1 MEMTSLHITLPEPL
15 KVFIEQEAEES
26 GYANAGDYIR
36 ELIIEAEQRKSA
48 EALEALLMEGLDV
61 SQKAR
66 MSDAEWEAHKQQ
78 HRAERL
84 EALRRDIARGL
95 DDLAHGRVHSEEEV
109 FQQLEAL
116 NREAMNRK

>member
-1 MEMTSLHITLPEPL
+1 MEMTSLNITLPQEL

-26 GYANAGDYIR
+26 GYATAGEYIR
-36 ELIIEAEQRKSA
+36 ELIFEAERRKSA

-78 HRAERL
+78 HRAARFD
-84 EALRRDIARGL
+84 ALRREVARGL
-95 DDLAHGRVHSEEEV
+95 DDLEHGRVHSEEEV
-109 FQQLEAL
+109 FQQLETL